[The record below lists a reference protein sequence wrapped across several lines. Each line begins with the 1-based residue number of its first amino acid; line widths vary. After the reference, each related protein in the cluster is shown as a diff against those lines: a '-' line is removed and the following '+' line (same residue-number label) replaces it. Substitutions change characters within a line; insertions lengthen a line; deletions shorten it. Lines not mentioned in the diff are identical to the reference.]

1 MSARTT
7 RTQAGGFTLL
17 EVLVAI
23 VIVSIGMLGVAAM
36 QLSTLKTADGSKY
49 RSIALNLSS
58 DMADRMRA
66 NLTGS
71 LGAIT
76 PGSGYNRP
84 RTVYADPSYTTPNV
98 ACRSLGCQP
107 DEMAV
112 DDLSTWQARI
122 SESLPG
128 GIGIVCVDSGT
139 TGSRPTLDATAI
151 TPNCDGLGSMFAI
164 KILWLDDRTERENS
178 ANVFTGFGSLVTRV
192 APMF

>member
-1 MSARTT
+1 MRST
-7 RTQAGGFTLL
+7 RPRAQSGGFTLL

-49 RSIALNLSS
+49 RSVALNLAA

-71 LGAIT
+71 LGAT
-76 PGSGYNRP
+76 SVGNGYNRP
-84 RTVYADPSYTTPNV
+84 RAAYGDPSYTTPNA

-122 SESLPG
+122 SENLPG
-128 GIGIVCVDSGT
+128 GIGIVCIDSGT
-139 TGSRPTLDATAI
+139 TGSAPSFDGTTI
-151 TPNCDGLGSMFAI
+151 TSNCDGLGSMFAV
-164 KILWLDDRTERENS
+164 KILWLDDRTERGNTTAS
-178 ANVFTGFGSLVTRV
+178 LAGYGSLVSRV